1 MDELFHNMRT
11 RKQLGFTL
19 IELLITIIIAGV
31 LLTIAV
37 PSYQSFVQKNHTIT
51 NANNLVTALNLARSE
66 AIKRGMQVTL
76 RRKGSST
83 KTWEDGWNVFTDINA
98 NGSFDDDA
106 DVNLCETNEDCLLRT
121 YPALP
126 TNFTLRTGSNF
137 ANWLAY
143 SASGASRGSGGLGN
157 DTFRLCANNANTAK
171 SRAIIVSASGRPRT
185 ETGTAS
191 CP

>member
-1 MDELFHNMRT
+1 MRT
-11 RKQLGFTL
+11 RKQNGFTL

-31 LLTIAV
+31 LLTIGV

-76 RRKGSST
+76 RRKGSNSQ
-83 KTWEDGWNVFTDINA
+83 TWEDGWDVYTDINA
-98 NGSFDDDA
+98 DGSFDDDA
-106 DVNLCETNEDCLLRT
+106 DANLCETNEDCLLRT
-121 YPALP
+121 YAALP

-137 ANWLAY
+137 ANWMAY
-143 SASGASRGSGGLGN
+143 SASGASVGSGSGGLGN

-171 SRAIIVSASGRPRT
+171 SRAIIVSPSGRPRT
-185 ETGTAS
+185 ETGTAL

>member
-76 RRKGSST
+76 RRKGSSSQ
-83 KTWEDGWNVFTDINA
+83 TWEDGWDVFTDINA

-126 TNFTLRTGSNF
+126 TNFTLRTDSNF
-137 ANWLAY
+137 ANWMAY
-143 SASGASRGSGGLGN
+143 SASGASAGSGGSS

-171 SRAIIVSASGRPRT
+171 SRAIIVSASGHPRT

>member
-1 MDELFHNMRT
+1 MDELFHTMRT
-11 RKQLGFTL
+11 RKQNGFTL

-37 PSYQSFVQKNHTIT
+37 PNYQAFVRKNHTAT

-66 AIKRGMQVTL
+66 AIKRGIQVTL
-76 RRKGSST
+76 RRKGSSSQ
-83 KTWEDGWNVFTDINA
+83 TWEDGWDVYTDINA

-106 DVNLCETNEDCLLRT
+106 DANLCETNEDCLLRT
-121 YPALP
+121 YAALP
-126 TNFTLRTGSNF
+126 TNFTLRTGGNF
-137 ANWLAY
+137 ANWIAY
-143 SASGASRGSGGLGN
+143 SASGASAGSGGLGN
-157 DTFRLCANNANTAK
+157 DTFRLCANDANTAK
-171 SRAIIVSASGRPRT
+171 SRAIIVSSSGRPRT